1 MLTRKTYKTRTFH
14 LFAYIIL
21 LSIPLLYAQP
31 FSELQDST
39 LIIFTKSE
47 QTLGNHTT
55 FGLAIADVDLDG
67 DNDICIA
74 NYSAGATRLWLNN
87 GSGNFTAHSQNFDV
101 QYAAHDVDLADL
113 NGDLYLDIFLANHGG
128 PSKVYL
134 SNGDGSYSESTQN
147 IGAAGDHPITIQLI
161 DIDGDG
167 DNDAYLYNISA
178 PNRIWLN
185 DGAGSFT
192 MRNIDYGGDDSN
204 RQVLADLNNDQYPD
218 MFLCFRTQE
227 SQLWLNDG
235 AGNFINTGQNLGQS
249 NDDIDF
255 GDVDGDGDVDIVGAN
270 YSNISVL
277 LNQNNTGIFTAG
289 LTLNEGAWSCKLFD
303 VELDG
308 DSDLVTT
315 HIEAGNKLWLNDGTG
330 NFVFY
335 DTIFEP
341 TSTFSIVGCK
351 DLDRD
356 NDIDIVLAEESGPS
370 EHSIYFNDSIIVG
383 TDNNYNNKLNGFK
396 LYNNYP
402 NPFNPST
409 IIRYSLPTQKFISLK
424 VCDILGNEIATLV
437 DVEKP
442 AGNYEIEFDASSLSG
457 GIYFYELKSANFA
470 ETKKMIL
477 LK

>member
-1 MLTRKTYKTRTFH
+1 MFARNKFLVFVNILCIIFLSFTTTISKN
-14 LFAYIIL
+14 LFD
-21 LSIPLLYAQP
+21 PK
-31 FSELQDST
+31 DST
-39 LIIFTKSE
+39 SIIFTKSE
-47 QTLGNHTT
+47 QILGNHTA

-74 NYSAGATRLWLNN
+74 NYSADATRLWINDGN
-87 GSGNFTAHSQNFDV
+87 GNFTAHNQNFDIP
-101 QYAAHDVDLADL
+101 YSAHDVDLADL
-113 NGDLYLDIFLANHGG
+113 NGDLYPDIFLANHGG

-134 SNGDGSYSESTQN
+134 SNGDGSYTESTQN

-185 DGAGSFT
+185 DGTGSFT
-192 MRNIDYGGDDSN
+192 MRNIDYGGDDSK

-235 AGNFINTGQNLGQS
+235 AGNFTNSGQNLGQS

-270 YSNISVL
+270 YSNISVW

-308 DSDLVTT
+308 DFDLVTT
-315 HIEAGNKLWLNDGTG
+315 HVDNGNKLWLNDGTG

-335 DTIFEP
+335 STIFDP

-356 NDIDIVLAEESGPS
+356 NDIDIVMVEESGPNG
-370 EHSIYFNDSIIVG
+370 HSIYFNESTIVG
-383 TDNNYNNKLNGFK
+383 TDEKSPGSFGYKLH
-396 LYNNYP
+396 NNYP

-409 IIRYSLPTQKFISLK
+409 TIKYSIASQSNVVLKIYDMLGDEKF
-424 VCDILGNEIATLV
+424 TLV
-437 DVEKP
+437 NQTKP
-442 AGNYEIEFDASSLSG
+442 TGNYEITFDASGLTSG
-457 GIYFYELKSANFA
+457 VYFYRLLAGTYT
-470 ETKKMIL
+470 ETKKMIII
-477 LK
+477 K